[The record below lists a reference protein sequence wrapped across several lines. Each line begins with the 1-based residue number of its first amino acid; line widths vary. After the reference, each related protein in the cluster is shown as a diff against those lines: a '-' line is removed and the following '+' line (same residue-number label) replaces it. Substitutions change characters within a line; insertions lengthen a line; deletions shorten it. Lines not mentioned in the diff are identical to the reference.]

1 VTYDGPA
8 HAMATV
14 RPDNLLRNITNLV
27 ENAVKFGAEAVIRLR
42 TSPDL
47 VTICRGRRPRHFRRA

>member
-14 RPDNLLRNITNLV
+14 RPDNLLRSITNLV